1 MTYEKAHLT
10 QITRPT
16 LELSLYKDPNR
27 LFKKFQELKNI
38 KLSSVPGRTT
48 PKRSMGLNG
57 KSGQKFTLLAEL
69 TKSPR
74 HHHKV
79 NVNSNVSYNYNN
91 NNNNSLNS
99 SLNTNIS
106 NQHHSY
112 NHSNQNSTP
121 IKNANDSKKVSLK
134 SSSTPRRTSNNN
146 NSSNNN
152 NNNYTNNTEANA
164 KSRIYTSFLE
174 HKSANPFES
183 NLNILTKSN
192 PSFYMGLAKD
202 NGLIDSS
209 INSRFANGNSYMNLI
224 DYSLDSRILNKLLV
238 SQSPAAASNE
248 QQQINSDLQNKLK
261 TGRNDLTN
269 SSSKFSKNLFINFR
283 KNDEKIILKKPI
295 LEKSSSTMAMTKTKS
310 ISGRSSTK
318 KVRSNSGVK
327 KSALPEN
334 KHSLKEFS
342 VIKSPNQSL
351 VLNNNNNN
359 PASTNNSNSNKKKE
373 NMPEVTCRV
382 YTDEAKYVYI
392 KAWLDEV
399 ERVHAIE
406 GKYLETINKI
416 TFYD

>member
-1 MTYEKAHLT
+1 
-10 QITRPT
+10 
-16 LELSLYKDPNR
+16 
-27 LFKKFQELKNI
+27 
-38 KLSSVPGRTT
+38 
-48 PKRSMGLNG
+48 
-57 KSGQKFTLLAEL
+57 
-69 TKSPR
+69 
-74 HHHKV
+74 
-79 NVNSNVSYNYNN
+79 
-91 NNNNSLNS
+91 
-99 SLNTNIS
+99 
-106 NQHHSY
+106 
-112 NHSNQNSTP
+112 
-121 IKNANDSKKVSLK
+121 
-134 SSSTPRRTSNNN
+134 
-146 NSSNNN
+146 
-152 NNNYTNNTEANA
+152 
-164 KSRIYTSFLE
+164 
-174 HKSANPFES
+174 
-183 NLNILTKSN
+183 
-192 PSFYMGLAKD
+192 MGLAKD
-202 NGLIDSS
+202 NGLIDNS

-238 SQSPAAASNE
+238 SQSPAAATE
-248 QQQINSDLQNKLK
+248 QQINSDIQNKLK
-261 TGRNDLTN
+261 TGGNDLTN

-283 KNDEKIILKKPI
+283 KNDEKLILKKPI

-351 VLNNNNNN
+351 VLNNNNN

-382 YTDEAKYVYI
+382 YTDETKYVYI

>member
-1 MTYEKAHLT
+1 MTYEKAHFT

-38 KLSSVPGRTT
+38 KLSSVPGRVS
-48 PKRSMGLNG
+48 PKRNMGVNG
-57 KSGQKFTLLAEL
+57 KSNQKFTLLAEL

-74 HHHKV
+74 HK
-79 NVNSNVSYNYNN
+79 VNSNPHANY
-91 NNNNSLNS
+91 NNNSLNS
-99 SLNTNIS
+99 SLNTNVS
-106 NQHHSY
+106 QQQHHY
-112 NHSNQNSTP
+112 NHANHNSTP
-121 IKNANDSKKVSLK
+121 VIKSTHDSKKVTLK
-134 SSSTPRRTSNNN
+134 SSSTPRRTSNN
-146 NSSNNN
+146 SSSYNNN
-152 NNNYTNNTEANA
+152 NNNNNNQSISTETNS

-192 PSFYMGLAKD
+192 PSFYMGLAKE
-202 NGLIDSS
+202 NGLIDTS
-209 INSRFANGNSYMNLI
+209 INSRFANANSYMNFI

-238 SQSPAAASNE
+238 SQSPATATE
-248 QQQINSDLQNKLK
+248 QINGDIQKKLK
-261 TGRNDLTN
+261 HGGPGVDLTN

-318 KVRSNSGVK
+318 KARSNSGIK

-334 KHSLKEFS
+334 KSLKEFS
-342 VIKSPNQSL
+342 VNKSPNQSL
-351 VLNNNNNN
+351 VLNNNNPIN
-359 PASTNNSNSNKKKE
+359 TNNSKKKE
-373 NMPEVTCRV
+373 NMAEVTCRV
-382 YTDEAKYVYI
+382 YTDEAKYVFI

-399 ERVHAIE
+399 ERVHALE

-416 TFYD
+416 SFYD